1 MCNTNNN
8 TPSWYQQQAYV
19 NSSLTGM
26 ADQMYGT
33 VDIQVGEKYCTRN
46 PVKAIH
52 LFAVDC
58 SDVNTLDVGRKGEG
72 QPWECGRC
80 WFVLSCGCKAA
91 YHLLPLF

>member
-58 SDVNTLDVGRKGEG
+58 SDVDTLDAGMKAVKAAAVALGEKVRG
-72 QPWECGRC
+72 QPLGMWP
-80 WFVLSCGCKAA
+80 FFLI
-91 YHLLPLF
+91 